1 MRWLLWWFG
10 IFAAYVITALTRNG
24 SEIVAGAII
33 AAIATVIVSH
43 ALRAGDPDGRARW
56 RWMRNLA
63 GVPMRMIADALLV
76 TGRIIRCLFTG
87 DNLDG
92 YFVRIPYDPGDRHDP
107 WTMGREALVIMG
119 MNAAP
124 NSMVAEV
131 DLRGELVLH
140 KLVAQPQAQHSRE
153 WPL

>member
-1 MRWLLWWFG
+1 MRWLLWWFS

-33 AAIATVIVSH
+33 AALATLVV
-43 ALRAGDPDGRARW
+43 ARAFASGDPDARAHWSWLRY
-56 RWMRNLA
+56 LA
-63 GVPMRMIADALLV
+63 KVPVRMIADALLV
-76 TGRIIRCLFTG
+76 WARIVRTIFTG
-87 DNLDG
+87 DHLEG
-92 YFVRIPYDPGDRHDP
+92 YYVRLRYDPGDRSDP

-119 MNAAP
+119 VNAAP
-124 NSMVAEV
+124 NSMVADV

-140 KLVAQPQAQHSRE
+140 KLVAQEQPHGTPE